1 LQCTKCRCAAIFV
14 NGDEKAESSRR
25 RASLEHERIY
35 ERYSYHKRIGNAAS
49 DRFPAQS
56 LAGLDGLNAA
66 RKSKGKAVGKVV
78 VASVFV
84 SKFASRTAKAVILSF
99 IVAIL
104 AWSGAAQAS
113 TRHAAIVIDAK
124 TGKTLYQSNADALRY
139 PASLTK
145 MMTLYLTFE
154 AMRAGRISKST
165 PVPFS
170 AEAASQP
177 PTKLGVKAGGSITVE
192 TAIYSLITRSA
203 NDAATAL
210 GELLGGNTRNFA
222 RTMTA
227 TAHRLGMTRTTFKN
241 ANGLPDTEQ
250 VTTAHDMALL
260 GIALREHFPQ
270 YYGYFATRSFKY
282 GRHRIKGHN
291 HLLGRIEGVDG
302 IKTGYTRAS
311 GYNLATSVKRDGRS
325 IVAVV
330 LGGKTSRSRDAEMAE
345 LIRKYMPRASRQGD
359 PGDYIASRQEV
370 AGAAVAIA
378 LPRHDAPTPDK
389 RPTRVVPAPSTQA
402 LALVS
407 EAPEPAIRPALKV
420 AEAIASKGVDPVS
433 TASTAPSGWVIQVAA
448 TDSESQARAML
459 AKANSKAPTVLADA
473 SPFTAVY
480 QKGGD
485 TYYRA
490 RFAGFSSKAQAWDA
504 CGALKKRKIAC
515 YAVEQ

>member
-1 LQCTKCRCAAIFV
+1 MRQ
-14 NGDEKAESSRR
+14 
-25 RASLEHERIY
+25 
-35 ERYSYHKRIGNAAS
+35 
-49 DRFPAQS
+49 Q
-56 LAGLDGLNAA
+56 
-66 RKSKGKAVGKVV
+66 SKGKAVGKVV

-84 SKFASRTAKAVILSF
+84 SKFVSHAAKAIILSF
-99 IVAIL
+99 VIAMIVS
-104 AWSGAAQAS
+104 SGTAQAR

-124 TGKTLYQSNADALRY
+124 TGRTLYESHADELRY

-145 MMTLYLTFE
+145 MMTLYLTFD
-154 AMRAGRISKST
+154 ALQSGRISRST
-165 PVPFS
+165 QVPFS

-177 PTKLGVKAGGSITVE
+177 PTKLGVKAGNSITVE
-192 TAIYSLITRSA
+192 TAIYALITRSA

-210 GELLGGNTRNFA
+210 GEMLGGSTPNFA
-222 RTMTA
+222 RVMTA

-241 ANGLPDTEQ
+241 ANGLPDSDQ

-282 GRHRIKGHN
+282 GRHRIRGHN
-291 HLLGRIEGVDG
+291 HLLGKIDGVDG

-311 GYNLATSVKRDGRS
+311 GYNLATSVKRNGRS

-330 LGGKTSRSRDAEMAE
+330 MGGRTSRSRDAEMAE
-345 LIRKYMPRASRQGD
+345 LIRKYMPDASRRGD

-370 AGAAVAIA
+370 APAAVAVA

-389 RPTRVVPAPSTQA
+389 RPTVVPAPATQA

-407 EAPEPAIRPALKV
+407 EAPEPSTRPALKV

-433 TASTAPSGWVIQVAA
+433 TASTAQGGWVIQVAA
-448 TDSESQARAML
+448 TDSETQARAVL
-459 AKANSKAPTVLADA
+459 DKASRKAPTVLADA
-473 SPFTAVY
+473 SPFTAIY

-490 RFAGFSSKAQAWDA
+490 RFGGFSSKAQAWDA
-504 CGALKKRKIAC
+504 CGALKRQKMHC